1 MQGASPTLP
10 IVNRPPKILVVDDQP
25 VNIALMQK
33 KLEREGMT
41 VLTASSGDECL
52 AIVAQDPPDLILL
65 DVMMPGMDGTEVCAA
80 LKEHPDT
87 SSIPVIF
94 LTANTSKKDLIEGLA
109 VGAVDY
115 ITKPV
120 DLEETLARVR
130 AQLRYHEIFQQN
142 LELTRRLS
150 ESRRAAAIGALSQ
163 GISHNLNNLLGVIY
177 GYLELA
183 KVNVQK
189 PDLVRKHLD
198 KIEDA
203 VTRMTR
209 VIRQVTTVS
218 TKMQVSLLPIAA
230 DRLIT
235 SAIERFR
242 ADSQSPVEI
251 VVHNDAGGAQAMANV
266 EVFEDALTK
275 IITNAVESYGTTP
288 PPGAQVE
295 IETELRER
303 DGRAVV
309 EFRVLDRGNG
319 LDPRV
324 RDHVFEPFVSTKS
337 TVGVGMGLTIAR
349 HGIRNLGGEIQLKD
363 RPGGGALAVFHI
375 PLATSSVTASAA

>member
-1 MQGASPTLP
+1 MRVHRRLP
-10 IVNRPPKILVVDDQP
+10 IVNRSPKILVVDDQP
-25 VNIALMQK
+25 VNITLMQK

-41 VLTASSGDECL
+41 VVSATSGDECL
-52 AIVAQDPPDLILL
+52 RLVAEEKPDLILL

-80 LKEHPDT
+80 LKEHPET

-94 LTANTSKKDLIEGLA
+94 LTANTSKKDIIQGLG

-120 DLEETLARVR
+120 DLEETMARVR

-150 ESRRAAAIGALSQ
+150 EARRAAAIGALSQ

-198 KIEDA
+198 KIEEA

-218 TKMQVSLLPIAA
+218 TKMQISLLPIATEK
-230 DRLIT
+230 LIA
-235 SAIERFR
+235 SAVERFR
-242 ADSQSPVEI
+242 TDHPIPVDIE
-251 VVHNDAGGAQAMANV
+251 VHNDAGSAPALANV

-275 IITNAVESYGTTP
+275 IITNAVESYGATP
-288 PPGAQVE
+288 PPDAKVE

-303 DGRAVV
+303 EGRAVV

-349 HGIRNLGGEIQLKD
+349 HGIRNLGGEILLKD

-375 PLATSSVTASAA
+375 PLATSTVTASAA

>member
-1 MQGASPTLP
+1 MHAHRRLP
-10 IVNRPPKILVVDDQP
+10 IVNRSPKILVVDDQP
-25 VNIALMQK
+25 VNITLMQK

-41 VLTASSGDECL
+41 VLSATSGDECL
-52 AIVAQDPPDLILL
+52 RLVATEKPDLILL

-94 LTANTSKKDLIEGLA
+94 LTANTSKKDIIQGLG

-120 DLEETLARVR
+120 DLEETVARVR

-150 ESRRAAAIGALSQ
+150 EARRAAAIGALSQ

-218 TKMQVSLLPIAA
+218 TKMQVSLLPIET
-230 DRLIT
+230 DKLIA

-242 ADSQSPVEI
+242 ADSPVPVDIEI
-251 VVHNDAGGAQAMANV
+251 HNDAGSAAAMANV

-275 IITNAVESYGTTP
+275 IVTNAVESYGPTP
-288 PPGAQVE
+288 PPDAKVE

-303 DGRAVV
+303 EGRAVV

-349 HGIRNLGGEIQLKD
+349 HGIRNLGGEILLKD
-363 RPGGGALAVFHI
+363 RPGGGAFAVFHI
-375 PLATSSVTASAA
+375 PLATSTVTASAA

>member
-1 MQGASPTLP
+1 
-10 IVNRPPKILVVDDQP
+10 
-25 VNIALMQK
+25 MQK

-41 VLTASSGDECL
+41 VLSASSGSDCL
-52 AIVAQDPPDLILL
+52 ALVAQEKPDLILL

-80 LKEHPDT
+80 LKADSDT
-87 SSIPVIF
+87 ASIPIIF
-94 LTANTSKKDLIEGLA
+94 LTANTSKKDMIQGLA
-109 VGAVDY
+109 LGAVDY

-150 ESRRAAAIGALSQ
+150 EARRAAAVGALSQ

-198 KIEDA
+198 KIDEA

-218 TKMQVSLLPIAA
+218 TKMQVSILPIAT
-230 DRLIT
+230 DRLLA
-235 SAIERFR
+235 SSLDRFR
-242 ADSQSPVEI
+242 AECRQPMHVELRNEAADSP
-251 VVHNDAGGAQAMANV
+251 ALANV
-266 EVFEDALTK
+266 EIFEDALTK
-275 IITNAVESYGTTP
+275 ILLNAAESYGTP
-288 PPGAQVE
+288 PPPDATIE
-295 IETELRER
+295 IETEIRER
-303 DGRAVV
+303 DGRPVV
-309 EFRVLDRGNG
+309 EFRVLDRGIG

-363 RPGGGALAVFHI
+363 RPDGGACAIFHI
-375 PLATSSVTASAA
+375 PLAANAVTASAA

>member
-1 MQGASPTLP
+1 MRVHRRLP
-10 IVNRPPKILVVDDQP
+10 IVNRSPKILVVDDQP
-25 VNIALMQK
+25 VNITLMQK

-41 VLTASSGDECL
+41 VVSATSGDECL
-52 AIVAQDPPDLILL
+52 RLVAEEKPDLILL

-80 LKEHPDT
+80 LKEHPET

-94 LTANTSKKDLIEGLA
+94 LTANTSKKDIIQGLG

-120 DLEETLARVR
+120 DLEETMARVR

-150 ESRRAAAIGALSQ
+150 EARRAAAIGALSQ

-198 KIEDA
+198 KIEEA

-218 TKMQVSLLPIAA
+218 TKMQISLLPIATEK
-230 DRLIT
+230 LIA
-235 SAIERFR
+235 SAVERFR
-242 ADSQSPVEI
+242 TDHPFPVDIE
-251 VVHNDAGGAQAMANV
+251 VHNDAGSAPALANV

-275 IITNAVESYGTTP
+275 IITNAVESYGATP
-288 PPGAQVE
+288 PPDAKVE

-303 DGRAVV
+303 EGRAVV

-349 HGIRNLGGEIQLKD
+349 HGIRNLGGEILLKD

-375 PLATSSVTASAA
+375 PLATSTVTASAA